1 MKSGKLK
8 SLKEEQSGRKGKISA
23 SKRKMIERAKNWKP
37 NSSPDLREIYSAKIE
52 WVQKAIPKSK
62 KEA

>member
-1 MKSGKLK
+1 MKSGKPK
-8 SLKEEQSGRKGKISA
+8 SLKEEQSRRKGKISA

-37 NSSPDLREIYSAKIE
+37 NSSADLREIYSTKIE
-52 WVQKAIPKSK
+52 WVQKAIPKSR

>member
-1 MKSGKLK
+1 MKSEKPK
-8 SLKEEQSGRKGKISA
+8 SSKEEQSGRKGKISA

-37 NSSPDLREIYSAKIE
+37 NSSPDLREAYSSKIE

>member
-1 MKSGKLK
+1 MKSGKPK
-8 SLKEEQSGRKGKISA
+8 SLKEEQSARKGKISA

-37 NSSPDLREIYSAKIE
+37 NSSPDLREAYNSKIE

>member
-1 MKSGKLK
+1 MKSVKHG
-8 SLKEEQSGRKGKISA
+8 SLKEEQGGRKGKISA

-37 NSSPDLREIYSAKIE
+37 NSSPDLREAYTTKIE

-62 KEA
+62 

>member
-1 MKSGKLK
+1 MKPGKPK
-8 SLKEEQSGRKGKISA
+8 SPEEEQSGRKGKISA

-37 NSSPDLREIYSAKIE
+37 NSSPDLLEIYSAKIE